1 MSGLIAAGVVVAVAL
16 AAIWL
21 SPLRRTVLRGLTA
34 LSGCRF
40 ACRIELFTADQPAGR
55 DQFFRVQMIGR
66 IAAPED
72 HYPTDVRVEISDITD
87 GQPHPEAVLS
97 INPEYQGQDAAFL
110 WRTSNGLVPT
120 RNAVLARWIT
130 VAQIACHELRFA
142 CRGRRR
148 LLFRVC
154 VLSSETGE
162 ILAEALQTQ
171 DYVNCSDGYREKQ
184 QRKLE
189 VLQSTLQIAAM
200 ACVEESSIPLK
211 AKELLS
217 QWLDT
222 KAVSFPPAA
231 SLKENLVCLE
241 QETARL
247 DLVGAA
253 DHLLAWGDQA
263 DKDSALELSLGTS
276 ACCRMISD
284 KRFRWLIEA
293 AKLLNIRSDRFLVQA
308 QKAFLTAGC
317 ILERPSTLAGIEPSM
332 QHEQVIK
339 RLNEEYRKWN
349 ARVTHPDPQ
358 IRLQADRMLTL
369 IADLRSRQLNPSAV

>member
-40 ACRIELFTADQPAGR
+40 ACRVELFTADQPAGR

-293 AKLLNIRSDRFLVQA
+293 AKLLNIRSDRFLVLA
-308 QKAFLTAGC
+308 QKSLFDG
-317 ILERPSTLAGIEPSM
+317 
-332 QHEQVIK
+332 
-339 RLNEEYRKWN
+339 RLYSGEALHTGGNRTFH
-349 ARVTHPDPQ
+349 AT
-358 IRLQADRMLTL
+358 
-369 IADLRSRQLNPSAV
+369 